1 MKRLEKGPIC
11 LILVF
16 LLIGLLP
23 ASVIAA
29 NKPLSVEVEGGS
41 AAVTFVEGRV
51 TVVKEG
57 MVKEQPLSKGDILSK
72 GDRIQTAKGARVEL
86 KLPDKS
92 YMRFD
97 ELTTFTLIESAYDKK
112 KKSRNIKVS
121 MIFGKTW
128 ARVSK
133 LFGGRGNFS
142 IQTKTA
148 VAGVRGTVYR
158 MNVNQ
163 DDSAMVKVYDGEVNV
178 SKLQKDQVSAS
189 PGPIL
194 KPTPVPG
201 PHPISMEEW
210 TYIVKSL
217 QQINISPDGSAVK
230 PFRFDIKADLNDWVR
245 WNQMRDS
252 ATDEEQ

>member
-1 MKRLEKGPIC
+1 MKRLEQGPIC
-11 LILVF
+11 LLLVF
-16 LLIGLLP
+16 LLTCLLP
-23 ASVIAA
+23 ASAMAA
-29 NKPLSVEVEGGS
+29 NKPLSVQIEGGS
-41 AAVTFVEGRV
+41 AVVNFMEGRV
-51 TVVKEG
+51 TVVKQG
-57 MVKEQPLSKGDILSK
+57 MVKEQSLAKGDILAR

-86 KLPDKS
+86 KLPDES

-97 ELTTFTLIESAYDKK
+97 ELTTFTLIETAYHKK
-112 KKSRNIKVS
+112 NKSRNIKVS
-121 MIFGKTW
+121 MILGKTW
-128 ARVSK
+128 AKGSK
-133 LFGGRGNFS
+133 LFGGKGNFS

-163 DDSAMVKVYDGEVNV
+163 DSSAVVKVYDGEVTV
-178 SKLQKDQVSAS
+178 SALQKDQAAAV
-189 PGPIL
+189 PGPML

-201 PHPISMEEW
+201 PHSISMEEW

-217 QQINISPDGSAVK
+217 QQINIGPDGVAVK